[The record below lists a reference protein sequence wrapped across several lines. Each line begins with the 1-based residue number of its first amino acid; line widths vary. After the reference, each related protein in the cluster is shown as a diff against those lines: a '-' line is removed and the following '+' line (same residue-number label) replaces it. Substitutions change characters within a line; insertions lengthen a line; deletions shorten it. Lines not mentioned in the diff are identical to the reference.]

1 MWGIIGTWEMVLEG
15 LREGGQKLEE
25 SSHVFDAIESTV
37 KTVEA
42 NELFTSVGLGGLPN
56 EACELELDAA
66 FMDGK
71 TLSIGAVAS
80 IKGFLHPVSIAR
92 SLMDGPFNNFL
103 VGEGAEKY
111 ALAQGFEQQEM
122 VTETAKEKWLL
133 HKEEVKKGLSPYLGH
148 DTVCVVGLDKQH
160 NMATCTSTSGLFY
173 KKAGR
178 VGDTPISGSGYY
190 VDERIGGAA
199 ATGLGEDIM
208 KGCVSFNIVQK
219 MKDMSP
225 QAACTEAVKEL
236 TELLIDRR
244 TKAGDISVIAMN
256 SDGDYGAATN
266 IDVFPFAVMTEKV
279 GLKLL
284 TVNDKGEIKECLC

>member
-15 LREGGQKLEE
+15 LKEGGQQLQD

-56 EACELELDAA
+56 EEGELELDAA

-71 TLSIGAVAS
+71 TMSIGAVAG
-80 IKGFLHPVSIAR
+80 IRGFLHPVSIAR

-103 VGEGAEKY
+103 VGVGAEKH
-111 ALAQGFEQQEM
+111 ALSQGFEQQEM
-122 VTETAKEKWLL
+122 VTESAKEKWKL
-133 HKEEVKKGLSPYLGH
+133 HQKEVKKGLSPYIGH
-148 DTVCVVGLDKQH
+148 DTVCVVGLDKHH

-173 KKAGR
+173 KRAGR
-178 VGDTPISGSGYY
+178 VGDSPISGSGYY
-190 VDERIGGAA
+190 VDEQIGGAA

-208 KGCVSFNIVQK
+208 KGCVSFSIVQK
-219 MKDMSP
+219 MKRMSP
-225 QAACTEAVKEL
+225 QEACIEAVQEL

-244 TKAGDISVIAMN
+244 KKAGDISVIAMN
-256 SDGDYGAATN
+256 SEGDYGAATN
-266 IDVFPFAVMTEKV
+266 IDVFHFAVMTETI

-284 TVNDKGEIKECLC
+284 TVNDKGEVKECLC